1 MGGVTGFFNSRPDDR
16 NQCLLCLALGIKLAG
31 YIWGCSSVWLEYRPV
46 TPRVAS
52 SSLVIPARLSRI
64 IHEAVPEITETI
76 HFDLPWFVRHGRVC
90 YIRGLRDSVALSF
103 QAGALLTD
111 PGGML
116 EGTGKFMRHI
126 KVRSTDYLDR
136 EQIKAWVVQAVGL
149 NISDKDQFETLVRES
164 ASGHGDE

>member
-1 MGGVTGFFNSRPDDR
+1 
-16 NQCLLCLALGIKLAG
+16 
-31 YIWGCSSVWLEYRPV
+31 
-46 TPRVAS
+46 
-52 SSLVIPARLSRI
+52 
-64 IHEAVPEITETI
+64 VPEITETI